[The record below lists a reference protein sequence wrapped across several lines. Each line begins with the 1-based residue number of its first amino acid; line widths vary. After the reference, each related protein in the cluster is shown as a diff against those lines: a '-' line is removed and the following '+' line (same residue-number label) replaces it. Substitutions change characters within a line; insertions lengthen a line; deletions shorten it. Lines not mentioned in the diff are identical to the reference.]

1 MKFLGQIQEY
11 MSKNDTD
18 ISSHL
23 DTIYLK
29 TLEMNP
35 KQIVEL
41 GVRGGESSKMFNYV
55 NEEINSKIVGVDVDD
70 CDYSFVKNGT
80 FYKVSDTIFHAF
92 YNSMYGSN
100 IDVLFIDTSHYYD
113 HTVQEIKF
121 WFPLLS
127 QKALVIFHDT
137 NLNNQYVR
145 KNGTL
150 GMGWDNQR
158 GVIRAIEE
166 YFNTQF
172 DETHNFTYIT
182 KLHGYSWRI
191 SHEPLCNGLTLVYK
205 N

>member
-55 NEEINSKIVGVDVDD
+55 NEEIDSKIVGVDVDD

-137 NLNNQYVR
+137 NLNNEYVR
-145 KNGTL
+145 KNRTKGV
-150 GMGWDNQR
+150 GWDNQR

-172 DETHNFTYIT
+172 DETQNFTYT
-182 KLHGYSWRI
+182 TELHGYSWRI